1 MLAWMIYVMAVTL
14 LLGAAALAAER
25 RARLRRAPSRW
36 LWASAIAASL
46 MLPTVIASVSI
57 QLPSIVDSEVPRKM
71 IALREVTSVS
81 LSPGIWMPRRAA
93 SVTATRSVDVALQ
106 RGWVL
111 LSAVMLFAL
120 ITGGAHLSWRK
131 RRWDEATACAT
142 PVYLAADVGPA
153 VVGLMRPRIVLPKW
167 FGQLPASAQEAIIA
181 HERSHL
187 DAHDPQLLTLALFLL
202 VLMPWNLPLWW
213 QLIRLRR
220 AMEVDCDAR
229 VIQRG
234 HDATRY
240 GETLLVVGQR
250 QSAFVGAVAG
260 MSEPR
265 SFLEERLKLMMR
277 KPTKEKRLAAT
288 VLGCLALALVAA
300 AAEVGPPNA
309 APSSQEGAPLDL
321 DSAVLDR
328 YVGDY
333 RLAPSLVLSVT
344 REGTQLFA
352 QLTGQ
357 PRAKIFAKSDSEFF
371 YKIVQAQISF
381 QVDARGQTTG
391 LVLHQNGRNMDAPRI
406 DAAAAQKIVAANE
419 AKLKNQTATP
429 GSEAALRRLIQGLLT
444 DKPNYSE
451 MSPELAQAVR
461 DQLPKLEAGMK
472 QLGAVQ
478 SVEFRGVG
486 SQGWDLYE
494 VRQERGL
501 SEWKIALGDNG
512 IIAGALVS
520 NGP

>member
-36 LWASAIAASL
+36 LWASAITASL
-46 MLPTVIASVSI
+46 LLPTVIASVSI
-57 QLPSIVDSEVPRKM
+57 QLPSIVESEVPRKV
-71 IALREVTSVS
+71 IALREVTSAN
-81 LSPGIWMPRRAA
+81 LSPGIWIPRRAA

-106 RGWVL
+106 RGWGL
-111 LSAVMLFAL
+111 LSAAMLIAL
-120 ITGGAHLSWRK
+120 ITSGAHLSWRK
-131 RRWDEATACAT
+131 RRWDRGTACAT
-142 PVYLAADVGPA
+142 TVYLAADVGPA

-167 FGQLPASAQEAIIA
+167 FDQLPASAQEAIIA
-181 HERSHL
+181 HEQSHL
-187 DAHDPQLLTLALFLL
+187 DARDPQLLTMALFLL

-250 QSAFVGAVAG
+250 QSAFIGAVAG

-265 SFLEERLKLMMR
+265 SLLEERLKIMMR
-277 KPTKEKRLAAT
+277 KPRKDKRLAAT
-288 VLGCLALALVAA
+288 ALGCLALVLVAA

-309 APSSQEGAPLDL
+309 APSSQQGAPRDL
-321 DSAVLDR
+321 DPAVLDR

-333 RLAPSLVLSVT
+333 RLAPSIVVSIT
-344 REGTQLFA
+344 RDGAQLFA

-357 PRAKIFAKSDSEFF
+357 SKAKIFAKSDREFF

-381 QVDARGQTTG
+381 QTDAQGQATS
-391 LVLHQNGRNMDAPRI
+391 LVLHQNGRDMNAPRI
-406 DAAAAQKIVAANE
+406 DAATAQKIAVANE
-419 AKLKNQTATP
+419 AKLQNQSATP

-444 DKPNYSE
+444 GKPNYSE
-451 MSPELAQAVR
+451 MTPQLAQAVR
-461 DQLPKLEAGMK
+461 EQLPNLEAGTK

-486 SQGWDLYE
+486 RQGWDLYE
-494 VRQERGL
+494 VRQEHGL

-512 IIAGALVS
+512 IIAGALVTS
-520 NGP
+520 GP